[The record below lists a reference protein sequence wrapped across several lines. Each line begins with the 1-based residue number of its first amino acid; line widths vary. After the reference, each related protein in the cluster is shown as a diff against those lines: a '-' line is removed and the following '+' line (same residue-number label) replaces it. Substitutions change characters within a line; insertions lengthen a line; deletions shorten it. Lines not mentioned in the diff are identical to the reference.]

1 MDTTSI
7 KTVLELIGKDVK
19 TINDRINDLIQS
31 LNNNPIGDT
40 NVLTNEIS
48 DIKTL
53 VGIFIIK
60 TQELSQKIDTFEHS
74 TDSSQLNSLTEQ
86 INNIASQLPSLQSRL
101 TDVETTLQNQAS
113 TNGVTKEWTQA
124 FTGAVKL
131 AEYTTNALCTL
142 PMGWK
147 ELRVEYKFKAST
159 QSEYKLM
166 FNDINSS
173 ARKAYTLG
181 TGVGDIVIDVDGTL
195 KCFAVVEPNV
205 RILGVYYK

>member
-31 LNNNPIGDT
+31 LNNNPAGDT
-40 NVLTNEIS
+40 SVANDMSEL
-48 DIKTL
+48 KTL

-74 TDSSQLNSLTEQ
+74 TDSSQLNSITEQ
-86 INNIASQLPSLQSRL
+86 INNISSQLPLLDSRL
-101 TDVETTLQNQAS
+101 TDAEATLQSQAS

-142 PMGWK
+142 PTGWK
-147 ELRVEYKFKAST
+147 ELRIEYKFKAST

-173 ARKAYTLG
+173 VRKAYTLG

-195 KCFAVVEPNV
+195 KCFAVVEPNI